1 MVNKESNSYTLIFS
15 AVLVVL
21 VGVLLTVVFE
31 ITNKPY
37 EKSVEMEKRQNILSA
52 ALGKTLTREQADQMF
67 VQYIKESK
75 VYNAAGEEVQGQD
88 AFDLDLS
95 KELKKPESEQLF
107 PMFIFKD
114 GSTVRYILGMRGTG
128 LWGPVWGFIAIE
140 SDLNSVF
147 YANFDHKGETPGLG
161 AEINQVT
168 FQDQFALDK
177 GKKIYQGSD
186 FHGVLVEK
194 KGKTSETSE
203 DYKHVVSGISGG
215 TITSDG
221 VSYMLQK
228 YLKAFDAY
236 IKKAGIAPS
245 IQQANLPTNLSN
257 QQP

>member
-31 ITNKPY
+31 TTNRPY
-37 EKSVEMEKRQNILSA
+37 KKSVEMEKRQNILSA
-52 ALGKTLTREQADQMF
+52 ALGKALSREEADEQF
-67 VQYIKESK
+67 KKYIKESK
-75 VYNAAGEEVQGQD
+75 VYNAAGEEVQGQN

-107 PMFIFKD
+107 PMFIFQD

-161 AEINQVT
+161 AEIKQDV

-186 FHGVLVEK
+186 FRGVLVEK

-203 DYKHVVSGISGG
+203 DYQHVVNGISGG

-236 IKKAGIAPS
+236 TTKAGLRSTNQSALN
-245 IQQANLPTNLSN
+245 QTQPTN
-257 QQP
+257 P

>member
-52 ALGKTLTREQADQMF
+52 AMGKTLTREEADQMF

-75 VYNAAGEEVQGQD
+75 VYNSAGEEVQGQD
-88 AFDLDLS
+88 AFTLDLS
-95 KELKKPESEQLF
+95 KELKKPEAEQLY
-107 PMFIFKD
+107 PMFIFQD

-128 LWGPVWGFIAIE
+128 LWGPIWGYIAIE

-161 AEINQVT
+161 AEIKQAI
-168 FQDQFALDK
+168 FQDQFALTK
-177 GKKIYQGSD
+177 GKKIYENNE
-186 FHGVLVEK
+186 FRGVLVEK

-203 DYKHVVSGISGG
+203 EYKHVVNGISGG

-221 VSYMLQK
+221 VSNMLQK

-236 IKKAGIAPS
+236 IKKAGIAPAT
-245 IQQANLPTNLSN
+245 QQANLQTNASN